1 MPARPMHMISSSG
14 QSRPWI
20 GANFWS
26 RTGGPRMWSRYDPG
40 IVREELRVLH
50 EHGLTM
56 TRSFFYWPD
65 FMPAPDTID
74 EGACDRYRDFLD
86 AHREVGMGTI
96 PTFIVG
102 HMSGEN
108 WDPSWRHGRDLYTD
122 VWMVARQAWYITE
135 LTRRF
140 HDHPAVIGWLISN
153 EIPIYGGEGNEEIIS
168 AWALLMVGAV
178 RAGGGH
184 QPVSLGDGAWGVET
198 TGHDSGFSSL
208 TYGELVDFIGPHVY
222 RMENDRLRQHL
233 KAAFVCELAQVAGK
247 PVIMEEFGLSSDFV
261 SARGS
266 ASYYRQLL
274 HSTLTAGAS
283 GWVAWNNTDFDDLRE
298 QRPYSH
304 HPFEMHFGITDAAGA
319 PKPPLEELRIFS
331 EELSGT
337 DLAGLR
343 RAPTATGIIVPSC
356 LTARYPFTTEEERAL
371 IVDASE
377 QAYVAAKE
385 ADLAPG
391 IVHEPEDGLA
401 GGIESGYDLYLAP
414 STKQLA
420 AATWPRLA
428 ELARGGATVYA
439 SYCAGETTA
448 QRGPWWTGLDSLF
461 GVAQE
466 LTYGL
471 NDPVEDETVE
481 ITFVEPLGP
490 LPEGATL
497 RFRAAGNREARAFL
511 PVRALDGADVVARD
525 SHGRPAIVVKRHGS
539 GRAVLCTY
547 PLEYFA
553 ARLGR
558 VNPED
563 TWRLYDAL
571 AELAG
576 VRRPAHVEDP
586 RVLADVLVDDDGGEL
601 VVVLSQHDEPVERTV
616 IHADGRRT
624 AVRLPGLG
632 TTILHRR

>member
-153 EIPIYGGEGNEEIIS
+153 EIPIYGGEGDEEIIS

-222 RMENDRLRQHL
+222 RMENDRVRQHL

-586 RVLADVLVDDDGGEL
+586 RVLADVLADDDGGEL

-632 TTILHRR
+632 ATILHRR

>member
-1 MPARPMHMISSSG
+1 MPARPMHMISSSD

-153 EIPIYGGEGNEEIIS
+153 EIPIYGGEGDEEIIS

-222 RMENDRLRQHL
+222 RMENDRVRQHL

-632 TTILHRR
+632 ATILHRR

>member
-1 MPARPMHMISSSG
+1 MPARPMHMINSSG

-153 EIPIYGGEGNEEIIS
+153 EIPIYGGEGDEEIIS

-420 AATWPRLA
+420 AATWPRLV

-632 TTILHRR
+632 ATILHRR

>member
-153 EIPIYGGEGNEEIIS
+153 EIPIYGGEGDEEIIS

-184 QPVSLGDGAWGVET
+184 QPVSLGDGAWGIET

-331 EELSGT
+331 EELAGT

-471 NDPVEDETVE
+471 NDPVEDKTVE

-632 TTILHRR
+632 ATILHRR

>member
-1 MPARPMHMISSSG
+1 MPTRPMHMINSSG

-153 EIPIYGGEGNEEIIS
+153 EIPIYGGEGDEEVIS

-420 AATWPRLA
+420 AATWPRLV

-448 QRGPWWTGLDSLF
+448 QRGPWWTGLDCLF

-511 PVRALDGADVVARD
+511 PVRALDGAEVVARD
-525 SHGRPAIVVKRHGS
+525 SHGRPAIVVKRHGP

-632 TTILHRR
+632 ATILHRR

>member
-1 MPARPMHMISSSG
+1 MPARPMHMISSSD

-153 EIPIYGGEGNEEIIS
+153 EIPIYGGEGDEEIIS

-222 RMENDRLRQHL
+222 RMENDRVRQHL

-586 RVLADVLVDDDGGEL
+586 RVLADVLADDDGGEL

-632 TTILHRR
+632 ATILHRR

>member
-153 EIPIYGGEGNEEIIS
+153 EIPIYGGEGDEEIIS

-222 RMENDRLRQHL
+222 RMENDRVRQHL

-261 SARGS
+261 SAQGS

-586 RVLADVLVDDDGGEL
+586 RVLADVLVDDGGEL

-632 TTILHRR
+632 ATILHRR

>member
-1 MPARPMHMISSSG
+1 MPARPMHMISNSG

-153 EIPIYGGEGNEEIIS
+153 EIPIYGGEGDEEIIS

-222 RMENDRLRQHL
+222 RMENDRVRQHL

-632 TTILHRR
+632 ATILHRR

>member
-153 EIPIYGGEGNEEIIS
+153 EIPIYGGEGDEEIIS

-184 QPVSLGDGAWGVET
+184 QPVSLGDGAWGIET

-222 RMENDRLRQHL
+222 RMENDRVRQHL

-632 TTILHRR
+632 ATILHRR

>member
-153 EIPIYGGEGNEEIIS
+153 EIPIYGGEGDEEIIS

-222 RMENDRLRQHL
+222 RMENDRVRQHL

-420 AATWPRLA
+420 AATWPRLV
-428 ELARGGATVYA
+428 ELARSGATVYA

-632 TTILHRR
+632 ATILHRR

>member
-261 SARGS
+261 SAQGS

-511 PVRALDGADVVARD
+511 PVRALDGAEVVARD
-525 SHGRPAIVVKRHGS
+525 SHGRPAIVVKRHGA

-632 TTILHRR
+632 ATILHRR

>member
-86 AHREVGMGTI
+86 AHQEVGMGTI

-153 EIPIYGGEGNEEIIS
+153 EIPIYGGEGDEEIIS

-222 RMENDRLRQHL
+222 RMENDRVRQHL

>member
-1 MPARPMHMISSSG
+1 MPARPMHMISSSD

-153 EIPIYGGEGNEEIIS
+153 EIPIYGGEGDEEIIS

-222 RMENDRLRQHL
+222 RMENDRVRQHL

-331 EELSGT
+331 EELAGT

-586 RVLADVLVDDDGGEL
+586 RVLADVLADDDGGEL

-632 TTILHRR
+632 ATILHRR

>member
-222 RMENDRLRQHL
+222 RMENDRVRQHL

-586 RVLADVLVDDDGGEL
+586 RVLADVLVDGGGGEL

-632 TTILHRR
+632 ATILHRR

>member
-153 EIPIYGGEGNEEIIS
+153 EIPIYGGEGDEEIIS

-222 RMENDRLRQHL
+222 RMENDRVRQHL

-511 PVRALDGADVVARD
+511 PVRALDGAEVVARD
-525 SHGRPAIVVKRHGS
+525 SHGRPAIVVKRHGA

-586 RVLADVLVDDDGGEL
+586 RVLADVLVDDGGEL

-632 TTILHRR
+632 ATILHRR

>member
-222 RMENDRLRQHL
+222 RMENDRVRQHL

-511 PVRALDGADVVARD
+511 PVRALDGAEVVARD
-525 SHGRPAIVVKRHGS
+525 SHGRPAIVVKRHGA

-632 TTILHRR
+632 ATILHRR

>member
-153 EIPIYGGEGNEEIIS
+153 EIPIYGGEGDEEIIS

-222 RMENDRLRQHL
+222 RMENDRVRQHL

-525 SHGRPAIVVKRHGS
+525 SHGRPAIVVKRHGA

-632 TTILHRR
+632 ATILHRR

>member
-511 PVRALDGADVVARD
+511 PVRALDGAEVVARD
-525 SHGRPAIVVKRHGS
+525 SHGRPAIVVKRHGA

-586 RVLADVLVDDDGGEL
+586 RVLADVLVDDGGGEL

-632 TTILHRR
+632 ATILHRR

>member
-153 EIPIYGGEGNEEIIS
+153 EIPIYGGEGDEKIIS

-178 RAGGGH
+178 RAGGGL

-222 RMENDRLRQHL
+222 RMENDRVRQHL

-401 GGIESGYDLYLAP
+401 GGIESGYDLFLAP

-511 PVRALDGADVVARD
+511 PVRALDGAEVVARD

-632 TTILHRR
+632 ATILHRR

>member
-1 MPARPMHMISSSG
+1 MPTRPMHMINSSG

-153 EIPIYGGEGNEEIIS
+153 EIPIYGGEGDEEVIS

-261 SARGS
+261 SAQGS

-420 AATWPRLA
+420 AATWPRLV

-448 QRGPWWTGLDSLF
+448 QRGPWWTGLDCLF

-511 PVRALDGADVVARD
+511 PLRALDGADVVAHD
-525 SHGRPAIVVKRHGS
+525 SHGRPAIVVKRHGP

-624 AVRLPGLG
+624 EIRLPGLG
-632 TTILHRR
+632 ATILHRR

>member
-153 EIPIYGGEGNEEIIS
+153 EIPIYGGEGDEEIIS

-184 QPVSLGDGAWGVET
+184 QPVSLGDGAWGIET

-222 RMENDRLRQHL
+222 RMENDRVRQHL

-331 EELSGT
+331 EELAGT

-471 NDPVEDETVE
+471 NDPVEDKTVE

-586 RVLADVLVDDDGGEL
+586 RVLADVLVDDDDGEL

-632 TTILHRR
+632 ATILHRR

>member
-1 MPARPMHMISSSG
+1 MPTRPMHMINSSG

-420 AATWPRLA
+420 AATWPRLV

-511 PVRALDGADVVARD
+511 PVRALDGAEVVARD
-525 SHGRPAIVVKRHGS
+525 SHGRPAIVVKRHGA

-632 TTILHRR
+632 ATILHRR

>member
-153 EIPIYGGEGNEEIIS
+153 EIPIYGGEGDEKIIS

-331 EELSGT
+331 EELAGT

-401 GGIESGYDLYLAP
+401 GGIESGYDLFLAP

-420 AATWPRLA
+420 AATWPRLV

-616 IHADGRRT
+616 IHADGQRT

-632 TTILHRR
+632 ATILHRR

>member
-153 EIPIYGGEGNEEIIS
+153 EIPIYGGEGDEEIIS

-222 RMENDRLRQHL
+222 RMENDRVRQHL

-261 SARGS
+261 SAQGS

-586 RVLADVLVDDDGGEL
+586 RVLADVLADDDGGEL

-632 TTILHRR
+632 ATILHRR

>member
-153 EIPIYGGEGNEEIIS
+153 EIPIYGGEGDEKIIS

-222 RMENDRLRQHL
+222 RMENDRVRQHL

-511 PVRALDGADVVARD
+511 PVRALDGAEVVARD
-525 SHGRPAIVVKRHGS
+525 SHGRPAIVVKRHGA

-632 TTILHRR
+632 ATILHRR

>member
-153 EIPIYGGEGNEEIIS
+153 EIPIYGGEGDEEVIS

-222 RMENDRLRQHL
+222 RMENDRVRQHL

-511 PVRALDGADVVARD
+511 PVRALDGADVVAHD
-525 SHGRPAIVVKRHGS
+525 SHGRPAIVVKRHGP

-632 TTILHRR
+632 ATILHRR

>member
-1 MPARPMHMISSSG
+1 MPARPMHMINSSG

-153 EIPIYGGEGNEEIIS
+153 EIPIYGGEGDEEIIS

-511 PVRALDGADVVARD
+511 PVRALDGAEVVARD
-525 SHGRPAIVVKRHGS
+525 SHGRPAIVVKRHGA

-632 TTILHRR
+632 ATILHRR

>member
-1 MPARPMHMISSSG
+1 MPARPMHMISSSD

-153 EIPIYGGEGNEEIIS
+153 EIPIYGGEGDEEIIS

-222 RMENDRLRQHL
+222 RMENDRVRQHL

-261 SARGS
+261 SAQGS

-448 QRGPWWTGLDSLF
+448 QRGPWWTGLDCLF

-511 PVRALDGADVVARD
+511 PVRALDGADVVAHD
-525 SHGRPAIVVKRHGS
+525 SHGRPAIVVKRHGP

-586 RVLADVLVDDDGGEL
+586 RVLADVLADDDGGEL

-624 AVRLPGLG
+624 EIRLPGLG
-632 TTILHRR
+632 ATILHRR

>member
-1 MPARPMHMISSSG
+1 MPARPMHMISSSD

-153 EIPIYGGEGNEEIIS
+153 EIPIYGGEGDEKIIS

-222 RMENDRLRQHL
+222 RMENDRVRQHL

-331 EELSGT
+331 EELAGT

-420 AATWPRLA
+420 AATWPRLV

-448 QRGPWWTGLDSLF
+448 
-461 GVAQE
+461 
-466 LTYGL
+466 
-471 NDPVEDETVE
+471 
-481 ITFVEPLGP
+481 
-490 LPEGATL
+490 
-497 RFRAAGNREARAFL
+497 
-511 PVRALDGADVVARD
+511 
-525 SHGRPAIVVKRHGS
+525 
-539 GRAVLCTY
+539 
-547 PLEYFA
+547 
-553 ARLGR
+553 
-558 VNPED
+558 
-563 TWRLYDAL
+563 
-571 AELAG
+571 
-576 VRRPAHVEDP
+576 
-586 RVLADVLVDDDGGEL
+586 
-601 VVVLSQHDEPVERTV
+601 
-616 IHADGRRT
+616 
-624 AVRLPGLG
+624 
-632 TTILHRR
+632 

>member
-86 AHREVGMGTI
+86 AHQEVGMGTI

-153 EIPIYGGEGNEEIIS
+153 EIPIYGGEGDEEIIS

-222 RMENDRLRQHL
+222 RMENDRVRQHL

-331 EELSGT
+331 EELAGT

-632 TTILHRR
+632 ATILHRR

>member
-153 EIPIYGGEGNEEIIS
+153 EIPIYGGEGDEEIIS

-420 AATWPRLA
+420 AATWPRLV

>member
-153 EIPIYGGEGNEEIIS
+153 EIPIYGGEGDEEIIS

-222 RMENDRLRQHL
+222 RMENDRVRQHL

-511 PVRALDGADVVARD
+511 PVRALDGAEVVARD
-525 SHGRPAIVVKRHGS
+525 SHGRPAIVVKRHGA

-632 TTILHRR
+632 ATILHRR

>member
-1 MPARPMHMISSSG
+1 MPARPMHMISNSG

-153 EIPIYGGEGNEEIIS
+153 EIPIYGGEGDEEIIS

-222 RMENDRLRQHL
+222 RMENDRVRQHL

-511 PVRALDGADVVARD
+511 PVRALDGAEVVARD

-586 RVLADVLVDDDGGEL
+586 RVLADVLVDDGGEL

-632 TTILHRR
+632 ATILHRR

>member
-153 EIPIYGGEGNEEIIS
+153 EIPIYGGEGDEEIIS

-184 QPVSLGDGAWGVET
+184 QPVSLGDGAWGIET

-222 RMENDRLRQHL
+222 RMENDRVRQHL

-331 EELSGT
+331 EELAGT

-511 PVRALDGADVVARD
+511 PVRALDGAEVVARD
-525 SHGRPAIVVKRHGS
+525 SHGRPAIVVKRHGA

-632 TTILHRR
+632 ATILHRR

>member
-1 MPARPMHMISSSG
+1 MPARPMHMINSSG

-153 EIPIYGGEGNEEIIS
+153 EIPIYGGEGDEEIIS

-184 QPVSLGDGAWGVET
+184 QPVSLGDGAWGIET

-222 RMENDRLRQHL
+222 RMENDRVRQHL

-331 EELSGT
+331 EELAGT

-471 NDPVEDETVE
+471 NDPVEDKTVE

-632 TTILHRR
+632 ATILHRR

>member
-525 SHGRPAIVVKRHGS
+525 SHGRPAIVVKRHGA

-632 TTILHRR
+632 ATILHRR

>member
-1 MPARPMHMISSSG
+1 MPARPMHMISNSG

-153 EIPIYGGEGNEEIIS
+153 EIPIYGGEGDEEIIS

-222 RMENDRLRQHL
+222 RMENDRVRQHL

-586 RVLADVLVDDDGGEL
+586 RVLADVLVDDGGGEL

-632 TTILHRR
+632 ATILHRR

>member
-1 MPARPMHMISSSG
+1 MPARPMHMINSSG

-153 EIPIYGGEGNEEIIS
+153 EIPIYGGEGDEEIIS

-222 RMENDRLRQHL
+222 RMENDRVRQHL

-420 AATWPRLA
+420 AATWPRLV

-632 TTILHRR
+632 ATILHRR

>member
-1 MPARPMHMISSSG
+1 MPARPMHMISNSG

-153 EIPIYGGEGNEEIIS
+153 EIPIYGGEGDEEIIS

-222 RMENDRLRQHL
+222 RMENDRVRQHL

-511 PVRALDGADVVARD
+511 PVRALDGAEVVARD
-525 SHGRPAIVVKRHGS
+525 SHGRPAIVVKRHGA

-632 TTILHRR
+632 ATILHRR

>member
-1 MPARPMHMISSSG
+1 MPARPMHMISNSG

-153 EIPIYGGEGNEEIIS
+153 EIPIYGGEGDEEIIS

-222 RMENDRLRQHL
+222 RMENDRVRQHL

-420 AATWPRLA
+420 AATWPRLV
-428 ELARGGATVYA
+428 ELARSGATVYA

-632 TTILHRR
+632 ATILRRR